1 MGRLTNLNPPAPISD
16 ADLPASI
23 ARDAEYKAGDEAHL
37 NASHP
42 HPQYLLPAQGDA
54 RYRQSSLTQTFT
66 STVKNIGI
74 SSNPINS
81 ATAATFNKSG
91 TEIQSADSASAAYI
105 SFHRPNFYG
114 CHFGLDTNNTLA
126 VGGWSFGGLS
136 YKIWHE
142 LYGTPVWQAPSDRR
156 LKKSVRPIP
165 SALDLILGCQPISF
179 QYNNL
184 LSKEYF
190 GDNFQREKIHYGF
203 LADSFPLQDLVAEK
217 PNGYLGL
224 DYLEI
229 IPFLCRAIQ
238 EQQEQIRLLNDRLEL
253 LNA

>member
-1 MGRLTNLNPPAPISD
+1 MGRLTNLNP
-16 ADLPASI
+16 
-23 ARDAEYKAGDEAHL
+23 
-37 NASHP
+37 
-42 HPQYLLPAQGDA
+42 QYLSQAEGDA
-54 RYRQSSLTQTFT
+54 RYRQSSLSQTFT
-66 STVKNIGI
+66 GAIKSVGV

-81 ATAATFNKSG
+81 ATSATFNKSG
-91 TEIQSADSASAAYI
+91 IEIQSADSASAAYL
-105 SFHRPNFYG
+105 SLHRPNLYG
-114 CHFGLDTNNTLA
+114 CHLGLDTNNTLA
-126 VGGWSFGGLS
+126 IGGWSFGGVS

-165 SALDLILGCQPISF
+165 SALDLILECQPISWR
-179 QYNNL
+179 YNNL

-190 GDNFQREKIHYGF
+190 DDNFQREKIHYGF
-203 LADSFPLQDLVAEK
+203 LADNFPLQDLVAEK

-238 EQQEQIRLLNDRLEL
+238 EQQDQIRLLKDRVDRVEL

>member
-1 MGRLTNLNPPAPISD
+1 
-16 ADLPASI
+16 
-23 ARDAEYKAGDEAHL
+23 
-37 NASHP
+37 
-42 HPQYLLPAQGDA
+42 
-54 RYRQSSLTQTFT
+54 
-66 STVKNIGI
+66 
-74 SSNPINS
+74 
-81 ATAATFNKSG
+81 
-91 TEIQSADSASAAYI
+91 
-105 SFHRPNFYG
+105 
-114 CHFGLDTNNTLA
+114 
-126 VGGWSFGGLS
+126 
-136 YKIWHE
+136 

-179 QYNNL
+179 LYNNL

-203 LADSFPLQDLVAEK
+203 LADNFPLQDLVAEK

-238 EQQEQIRLLNDRLEL
+238 EQQEQIRVLKDRVEL